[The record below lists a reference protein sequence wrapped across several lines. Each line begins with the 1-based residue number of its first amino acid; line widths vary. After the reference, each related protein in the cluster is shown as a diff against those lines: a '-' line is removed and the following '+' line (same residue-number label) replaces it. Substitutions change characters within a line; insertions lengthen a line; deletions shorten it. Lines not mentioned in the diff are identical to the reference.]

1 MTILGPGRLPRIHH
15 GARIV
20 YLVLASFQE
29 AGLGLVLTVVPWVLY
44 PSYALAP
51 RVLALTAQ
59 QDQTWGGIVMWGAG
73 GAIDMLVVLA
83 LLFRLL
89 GGPGRP
95 APCPRP
101 EAHARVSGR

>member
-1 MTILGPGRLPRIHH
+1 MEDLGQDPHPRDDPGARAVATDPPRGADRLP
-15 GARIV
+15 A
-20 YLVLASFQE
+20 
-29 AGLGLVLTVVPWVLY
+29 VVPWVLY

-51 RVLALTAQ
+51 GVLALTAQ

-89 GGPGRP
+89 GRRELP
-95 APCPRP
+95 ALGGRP
-101 EAHARVSGR
+101 EAQAPLPGR